1 MDFERDTWE
10 KIRSMQKE
18 LRAESRHHAHALR
31 ALKTT
36 QRAKFVRLKV
46 PLTKFNPKIKIN
58 SEKKFRDEIRY
69 LKEYSVDQLY

>member
-1 MDFERDTWE
+1 MKASLHTLDRDMDFERDTWE

-46 PLTKFNPKIKIN
+46 PLKKIKP
-58 SEKKFRDEIRY
+58 
-69 LKEYSVDQLY
+69 

>member
-46 PLTKFNPKIKIN
+46 PLK
-58 SEKKFRDEIRY
+58 
-69 LKEYSVDQLY
+69 

>member
-69 LKEYSVDQLY
+69 LKEYSVDQQY

>member
-58 SEKKFRDEIRY
+58 SEQKFRDEIRY

>member
-46 PLTKFNPKIKIN
+46 RLKKYNLKLKIN
-58 SEKKFRDEIRY
+58 SEQKFRDEIRY
-69 LKEYSVDQLY
+69 LKKYSVHQLY